1 MVRRPPSATRTDTLV
16 PYTTRC
22 RSVADAGGEATNATT
37 DDAGDADEQAQLLFA
52 MDRRRLTTFGF
63 FEFSLAVFAVL
74 GGAAQYAETFMGIEA
89 WDPDLWQQVFAL
101 QEQWILGLGPMAQVF
116 AVIAALVVLA
126 FTGSATG
133 MVRTYLRDW
142 GFRLERTSR
151 GFCRRRGLRTRD
163 RKSTRLN

>member
-74 GGAAQYAETFMGIEA
+74 GGAALYRSEEHTSELQSLMRISYA
-89 WDPDLWQQVFAL
+89 VFCL
-101 QEQWILGLGPMAQVF
+101 KKKNNTHV
-116 AVIAALVVLA
+116 
-126 FTGSATG
+126 
-133 MVRTYLRDW
+133 
-142 GFRLERTSR
+142 
-151 GFCRRRGLRTRD
+151 
-163 RKSTRLN
+163 KSLKT